1 MTRAVVTLLLSCSLA
16 GCAATTTK
24 LYLAAGSSPL
34 CGPDADPLGSVIVL
48 PEAAWRPDQKD
59 VEERIAIAERAIS
72 RAFEDL
78 PCGHLEAPGGIRA
91 FAPWS
96 NRPESD
102 ILSLFASRSVDTIV
116 LLRVEELTPN
126 LLITLS
132 LPFLW
137 SGTNEADLRVRAL
150 ATDPARVL
158 LDLRIDRTTG
168 GPFHLR
174 PASWSEP
181 ELEAALREVLVGNR
195 GDD

>member
-1 MTRAVVTLLLSCSLA
+1 VV
-16 GCAATTTK
+16 
-24 LYLAAGSSPL
+24 
-34 CGPDADPLGSVIVL
+34 VL
-48 PEAAWRPDQKD
+48 PEAAWRSDQKE
-59 VEERIAIAERAIS
+59 VEKRIAMAERAIS
-72 RAFEDL
+72 SAFSDL
-78 PCGHLEAPGGIRA
+78 PCGRLDEPGGIRA

-96 NRPESD
+96 DRPESD
-102 ILSLFASRSVDTIV
+102 ILSLYASRKVDTIV
-116 LLRVEELTPN
+116 LLRLEELTPN

-137 SGTNEADLRVRAL
+137 SGNNEADVRVRAL

-181 ELEAALREVLVGNR
+181 ELEAALREVLVGDP
-195 GDD
+195 GDH